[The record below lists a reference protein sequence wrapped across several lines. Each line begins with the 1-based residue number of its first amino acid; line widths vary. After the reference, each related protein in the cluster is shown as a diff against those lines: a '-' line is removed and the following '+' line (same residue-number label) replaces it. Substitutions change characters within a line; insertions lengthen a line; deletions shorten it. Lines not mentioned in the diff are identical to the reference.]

1 MLEPYCSICHKP
13 MDFEEAP
20 IVAGTN
26 GPMII
31 VEPCCCPEEEE
42 EVLDFLKTVDTDSE
56 EDLEDG
62 LNYLSR
68 VKRDLNKFMD
78 LVGETDNKELHDRAD
93 ELLVFEMEFDEIERI
108 LRKTNK
114 VMAELEGLREEL
126 ITEHKF

>member
-1 MLEPYCSICHKP
+1 

-78 LVGETDNKELHDRAD
+78 LVFFKLQQIINKSTQRHDISHF
-93 ELLVFEMEFDEIERI
+93 LV
-108 LRKTNK
+108 
-114 VMAELEGLREEL
+114 VMLKIVIMFVVL
-126 ITEHKF
+126 